1 MAGIYASV
9 DVAGIGL
16 RELNGLLR
24 VCDATRRTIRRT
36 SELTSRNLLSPI
48 SLCVFR
54 ATLRHRANGASSVNA
69 ISAVATIAL
78 WRFRHHRACFRHQ
91 RKSPRGAVAASA
103 DRACDHVRAG
113 AVDAQSAGEPKRL

>member
-24 VCDATRRTIRRT
+24 VCDATRRMIRRT
-36 SELTSRNLLSPI
+36 SELTSRNLLSAI
-48 SLCVFR
+48 SLCAIR

-69 ISAVATIAL
+69 IATIAL
-78 WRFRHHRACFRHQ
+78 WRFRHHRACFHHQ

-103 DRACDHVRAG
+103 DRA
-113 AVDAQSAGEPKRL
+113 